1 MGSKLKFLFKMF
13 QNQCKHSERKAVYLC
28 VEASSL
34 ESRTKNSMEKNSMQ
48 CSETS
53 RVVVMFTSSPK

>member
-1 MGSKLKFLFKMF
+1 MF
-13 QNQCKHSERKAVYLC
+13 QNQCKHIERKAVFLY

-34 ESRTKNSMEKNSMQ
+34 ESRTENSVEKNSMQ
-48 CSETS
+48 CSEIS